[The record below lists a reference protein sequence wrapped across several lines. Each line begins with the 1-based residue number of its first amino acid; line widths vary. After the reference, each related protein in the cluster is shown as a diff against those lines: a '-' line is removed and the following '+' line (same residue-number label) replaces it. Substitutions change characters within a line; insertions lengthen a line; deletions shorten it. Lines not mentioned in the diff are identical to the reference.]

1 LLKAQLRFSDKPRR
15 NLKELEL
22 SLKAGLGSDRTFSN
36 LEEARDAVLIARI
49 NNSECILDFDQ
60 RMAGKRVEFKL
71 KIREK
76 SGNVDIRSGDCSVN
90 QMPTLGPITV
100 EYDDDD
106 DPSTPNTQLFQNN

>member
-1 LLKAQLRFSDKPRR
+1 LLKADLSFSDKPRR

-22 SLKAGLGSDRTFSN
+22 SLKAGFGNGRTFSN
-36 LEEARDAVLIARI
+36 FEEARDAVIIARI

-60 RMAGKRVEFKL
+60 RIVGKRVEFKL

-76 SGNVDIRSGDCSVN
+76 SGNTDFRSGDCSAN

-106 DPSTPNTQLFQNN
+106 DPSTPNTPLFQNN